1 MPALLVLPHW
11 EHIQLVLLDCTKEA
25 VSGFLESSFSVIS
38 SLIDGIG
45 AVVPAAGAVGFDE
58 EAVEVDAPA
67 EETVLLALP
76 FFIVLR
82 ISEVF
87 FQIRTIIRVN
97 SKPRRLRSSRR
108 AQTIRI
114 VIIPVI
120 AIPGA

>member
-11 EHIQLVLLDCTKEA
+11 GHIQLVLLDCTKEA
-25 VSGFLESSFSVIS
+25 VPGFLESSFSVFS

-45 AVVPAAGAVGFDE
+45 AVAPAAGAVGLDE
-58 EAVEVDAPA
+58 EAAEVDVSA
-67 EETVLLALP
+67 EETVLALL
-76 FFIVLR
+76 FFIALR